1 MTKQQVN
8 SDSSAVITLKPLQF
22 ELHGSRLIEASAGTG
37 KTYTLAALYL
47 RLVLGHGVAE
57 QTAFNRPL
65 LPPEILV
72 VTFTKA
78 ATAELRDRIRAR
90 LVEAAIAFRQQQSAD
105 SFIKDLLAEYPPEL
119 HFRCAGVL
127 ERAAQWMD
135 EAAVFTIHGWCQ
147 RMLSEHAFDSGAAF
161 GENLS
166 NDNKQLLHTLACDYW
181 RSFLYPLQDPNL
193 LQALGNVSKS
203 PDDLLADIKPWLQAD
218 AGNLHFTVKGADLPE
233 ALSPD
238 QVAQPLA
245 DWVNLI
251 QAHCQLMQQALDAE
265 ALAQLDDAYANSWL
279 NGNKFRKAS
288 WQEQERAWWQKII
301 AEPELLHWQQSDFAK
316 NVKKFSLEHLTAGTK
331 KGQPLVQHPVFALFD
346 QALQLL
352 EQQPDIA
359 IHVRHHAA
367 LWLTAEF
374 RQRKKQGA
382 ERDFNDLLLD
392 LHQALNASG
401 GEVLAA
407 RIRQQY
413 PFAMVDEFQDT
424 DPIQF
429 AIFQAIYPDVT
440 SRETGLVLVGD
451 PKQAIYSF
459 RGADLH
465 TYLHAK
471 RLTEQRHYNLSTNYR
486 STTDLVAAVNALFSQ
501 AEQSPQGAFGFGSAA
516 TNTTDANSDSQ
527 TRTPLPFL
535 AVKAQGKAEHF
546 ILASQANSAQT
557 VSAQAVPAVNYW
569 LPDIATEELK
579 KGAYQ
584 QLMAAACAD
593 QIAFIL
599 SQAQQAKAGFVKSDA
614 AKHAEFMQV
623 ELTQDEF
630 TPIQPSDIAILVR
643 DRNEAALVRKQL
655 SQRQIRSVYLSD
667 SESIFASA
675 EATALLFWLRACY
688 EIEDENA
695 LRMALALP
703 LSGQTDA
710 KLDYYFNNEPAWEA
724 LTEQVREFKLV
735 WRFKGV
741 LALVQAWLHY
751 FELPSL
757 WLSQEQGERTLTNI
771 LHLAELLQ
779 HESQQRDGETGLI
792 RWLAEQIEQPDS
804 AEEQQ
809 LRLESEQQLVQVVTI
824 HKSKGLQY
832 PLVFLPFICGYKAA
846 TAKQPQRYYDGTKM
860 VLDLSPDEAAVE
872 QAERERLREDIRLL
886 YVALTRP
893 IYACWLGLAA
903 YSEGNSK
910 GSKIALSGMGNLL
923 QLGADVD
930 QQKLAA
936 VLADLPWQQ
945 QPILEQQPPLAAT
958 ATAELSPALR
968 LASAVNRQRWWIAS
982 YSALRKADSH
992 STNRLIANSP
1002 ETEASS
1008 DLAADTALDTQRLEE
1023 AYEPVASS
1031 ELQESIHDFPR
1042 GAVAGTFLH
1051 QLFEQAQQQGFSQC
1065 DATAINAILEQ
1076 SLPRHNWQSWQPV
1089 LAPWFA
1095 TMLST
1100 PISALGVSLSGLGQ
1114 QRAELEFW
1122 LETRQVDVLALDKL
1136 ISQAILPGQARPMLL
1151 ADNLN
1156 GMLKGFIDLT
1166 LQDSQGRYWVL
1177 DYKSNWLG
1185 DNNEAYNQDSMQQ
1198 MFLQHRYD
1206 VQAALYL
1213 LALHRLLKQR
1223 QPGYLAAPEQYIGG
1237 ALYWFIRAPSQGQLD
1252 IMPSPAL
1259 LQALDQLFA
1268 NESD

>member
-8 SDSSAVITLKPLQF
+8 SEPSTVITLKPLQF
-22 ELHGSRLIEASAGTG
+22 ELHGTRLIEASAGTG

-47 RLVLGHGVAE
+47 RLVLGHGVVE

-90 LVEAAIAFRQQQSAD
+90 LVEAAIAFRQHQSAD
-105 SFIKDLLAEYPPEL
+105 GFIKDLLAQYPPEL

-193 LQALGNVSKS
+193 LHALGNISKS
-203 PDDLLADIKPWLQAD
+203 PDDLLADIRPWLQAD

-238 QVAQPLA
+238 QVAQSLA
-245 DWVNLI
+245 DWVNLM
-251 QAHCQLMQQALDAE
+251 QAHCELMQQALDAE

-279 NGNKFRKAS
+279 NGNKFRQAS
-288 WQEQERAWWQKII
+288 WQQQERAWWQKII

-316 NVKKFSLEHLTAGTK
+316 YVKKFSLEHLTAGTK

-346 QALQLL
+346 RALQLL

-374 RQRKKQGA
+374 RQRKKQSA

-392 LHQALNASG
+392 LHQALYASG

-429 AIFQAIYPDVT
+429 AIFQAIYPDVS

-465 TYLHAK
+465 TYLQAK
-471 RLTEQRHYNLSTNYR
+471 RLTKQRHYNLSTNYR
-486 STTDLVAAVNALFSQ
+486 STTALVAAVNALFSQ
-501 AEQSPQGAFGFGSAA
+501 AEQSRQGAFGFGSAA
-516 TNTTDANSDSQ
+516 SDTETS
-527 TRTPLPFL
+527 TPLPFL

-546 ILASQANSAQT
+546 ILASQANLAQT
-557 VSAQAVPAVNYW
+557 VPAVNYW
-569 LPDIATEELK
+569 QPDIATEELK

-599 SQAQQAKAGFVKSDA
+599 SQAQQNKAGFVKSDA
-614 AKHAEFMQV
+614 TK
-623 ELTQDEF
+623 QDELK
-630 TPIQPSDIAILVR
+630 PVQPADIAILVR

-667 SESIFASA
+667 SESIFAST

-860 VLDLSPDEAAVE
+860 VLDLTPDEAAIE

-903 YSEGNSK
+903 YSEGRSK
-910 GSKIALSGMGNLL
+910 GSKIALSGIGNLL

-930 QQKLAA
+930 QQKLTAA
-936 VLADLPWQQ
+936 LADLPWQQ

-982 YSALRKADSH
+982 YSALRKAD
-992 STNRLIANSP
+992 NRSMNLLIANSP
-1002 ETEASS
+1002 EAQTSS
-1008 DLAADTALDTQRLEE
+1008 NLAADTALATQRLEE

-1076 SLPRHNWQSWQPV
+1076 SLPRHNWQLWQPV
-1089 LAPWFA
+1089 LAPWFV

-1100 PISALGVSLSGLGQ
+1100 PISALGLSLSGLGQ
-1114 QRAELEFW
+1114 HRSELEFW
-1122 LETRQVDVLALDKL
+1122 LETRQVDVLALDKI
-1136 ISQAILPGQARPMLL
+1136 ISQAILPQQPRPALL

-1185 DNNEAYNQDSMQQ
+1185 DTDDAYNQDSMQQ

-1252 IMPSPAL
+1252 IMATQHLLTQLDAL
-1259 LQALDQLFA
+1259 FSNDAKLA
-1268 NESD
+1268 NEVMLTNEVPYAN